1 MSGEQRL
8 QPETHA
14 EMASALSP
22 GIRILDGGEPRL
34 LTDIGRVDP
43 TSLASYREHGGYAG
57 LERAI
62 TSSGVSLVIAEID
75 AAGLRGRGGSGYPT
89 AAKWRV
95 ARGTVA
101 DRKIVVSNLM
111 AADPSAL
118 GDRALAEGNPHRVVE
133 GLIIAAHAVGASEAI
148 IAVRR
153 DWTMAIER
161 LQTAIREATDAHLGG
176 YLVLGTDT
184 SVQLSVWEGSGAYV
198 AGEETAL
205 INALSGDRGMPLIRP
220 PYPAEKGLWGAPT
233 VVQNGETLAH
243 VAWIMAHSPDAFA
256 SVGSEG
262 SRGTKLV
269 TVMGRVG
276 EPGLLEVPLGTPLLG
291 LLGMAGGGTGT
302 TKALFVGG
310 PGGGAI
316 DAGSLEM
323 AYDYDTLEAAGAIIG
338 SGSVLVTDSAT
349 CMVDTARFF
358 IDFNAREA
366 CGKAVPCRIG
376 TKRLV
381 ETLDRILAATPR
393 PNDFTLLR
401 ELSRKVSDTALCQ
414 LERLA
419 SGPILTTLDRFGD
432 EYRAHAERGVCTA
445 GACRTNDLPPLLQPL
460 AGVDPA
466 AGA

>member
-1 MSGEQRL
+1 
-8 QPETHA
+8 
-14 EMASALSP
+14 MAGALSP
-22 GIRILDGGEPRL
+22 QIRILDGGEHRL

-57 LERAI
+57 LERAV
-62 TSSGVSLVIAEID
+62 TRLTPTDVIEEIR
-75 AAGLRGRGGSGYPT
+75 AAGLRGRGGSGFPT

-95 ARGTVA
+95 AREMDA
-101 DRKIVVSNLM
+101 DRKIVVANLM

-118 GDRALAEGNPHRVVE
+118 GDRALAEGNPHLVVE
-133 GLIIAAHAVGASEAI
+133 GLIIAAYAVGASEAI
-148 IAVRR
+148 VAVRR
-153 DWTMAIER
+153 DWPLAIER
-161 LQTAIREATDAHLGG
+161 LQTAIREATDSHLGG

-205 INALSGDRGMPLIRP
+205 ISALSGDRGMPLIRP
-220 PYPAEKGLWGAPT
+220 PYPAERGLWGAPT
-233 VVQNGETLAH
+233 IVQNGETLAH
-243 VAWIMAHSPDAFA
+243 VAWILAHSPDAFA
-256 SVGSEG
+256 SVGTEA

-276 EPGLLEVPLGTPLLG
+276 EPGLLEIPLGTPLLD

-316 DAGSLEM
+316 DAGSLNLP
-323 AYDYDTLEAAGAIIG
+323 YDFDDLEGAGAIIG

-358 IDFNAREA
+358 IDFSAREA

-381 ETLDRILAATPR
+381 ETVDRILAATPR

-401 ELSRKVSDTALCQ
+401 DLSRKVSDTALCK

-419 SGPILTTLDRFGD
+419 SGPILTTLDRFED
-432 EYRAHAERGVCTA
+432 EYRAHAERGVCIA
-445 GACRTNDLPPLLQPL
+445 GACRTSELLPLIEPL
-460 AGVDPA
+460 AGVEPA
-466 AGA
+466 ARLE

>member
-1 MSGEQRL
+1 
-8 QPETHA
+8 
-14 EMASALSP
+14 MASALSP
-22 GIRILDGGEPRL
+22 QIRILNGGEHRL
-34 LTDIGRVDP
+34 LTDIDRVDP
-43 TSLASYREHGGYAG
+43 SSLASYREHGGYDG
-57 LERAI
+57 LDRAI
-62 TSSGVSLVIAEID
+62 TKLGPEEVIREIE
-75 AAGLRGRGGSGYPT
+75 AAGLRGRGGSGFPT
-89 AAKWRV
+89 ATKWRV
-95 ARGTVA
+95 ARDA
-101 DRKIVVSNLM
+101 DSDRKIVVANLM

-118 GDRALAEGNPHRVVE
+118 GDRALAEGNPHLLVE
-133 GLIIAAHAVGASEAI
+133 GLVIAAYAVGASEAI

-153 DWTMAIER
+153 DWTAAIER
-161 LQTAIREATDAHLGG
+161 LQTAIREATAAHLAG

-243 VAWIMAHSPDAFA
+243 VAWIMAHSAEAFA
-256 SVGSEG
+256 SIGIEG

-276 EPGLLEVPLGTPLLG
+276 EPGLLEVPLGTPLRE

-316 DAGSLEM
+316 GAGSLDL
-323 AYDYDTLEAAGAIIG
+323 AYDYEALAGAGALIG
-338 SGSVLVTDSAT
+338 SGSVLVTDTAT
-349 CMVDTARFF
+349 CMVATARFF
-358 IDFNAREA
+358 IDFSAREA

-401 ELSRKVSDTALCQ
+401 ELSRKVSDTALCR
-414 LERLA
+414 LERIA
-419 SGPILTTLDRFGD
+419 SAPILTTLARFGD
-432 EYRAHAERGVCTA
+432 EYRAHAERGVCMA
-445 GACRTNDLPPLLQPL
+445 GACATDGVPPLLQPR

-466 AGA
+466 TGS